1 LGGERMITIRH
12 MAASELD
19 RISEIDR
26 SEHVAQEYSY
36 RRGSLER
43 RDVDV
48 RVPTWSRTGD
58 HEHSVQGKVKAWQ
71 PTLDRDGTLVGA
83 FNADTLV
90 GFAIYQRHLA
100 EGLANL
106 LALHVSRNY
115 RRMGIASLLVEEVAR
130 LARADGARRVYVSAT
145 PSGPTVEFYRSHGFE
160 PTDEP
165 NEALFALEPNDIHMI
180 LEL

>member
-1 LGGERMITIRH
+1 MIKIRQ

-19 RISEIDR
+19 RIGEIDR
-26 SEHVAQEYSY
+26 SEHVTQEYSY

-48 RVPTWSRTGD
+48 RVPPWSRRGD

-71 PTLDRDGTLVGA
+71 PTLDRGGTLVGA
-83 FNADTLV
+83 FDADTLV

-100 EGLANL
+100 EGMANL
-106 LALHVSRNY
+106 AVLHVSRSY
-115 RRMGIASLLVEEVAR
+115 RRKGIASLLVEEIAR
-130 LARADGARRVYVSAT
+130 LARADSARRVYVSAT

-165 NEALFALEPNDIHMI
+165 NEALFALEPDDIHMI